1 MCFGTSSPGWNTSS
15 TALLRRR
22 IGGENFA
29 SDRGP
34 RGCARTSR
42 RPSGTPLRMDRGGRD
57 GGFGG
62 GRRRSRTCASPRP
75 SPTCRRRSGAA
86 SRTGRKTAPA
96 SSGTIHGWLPLPASR
111 LWITGDSSPP
121 PAGGRASRSTASS
134 SPAPSDRR
142 KVPHVGLPA
151 GPAGSLRDQVPNAV
165 GSSVRC
171 HPLRA
176 TLARRHARP
185 TLGGRERVSSA
196 RSSVLSHRPGRGVR
210 PARPGP
216 IAPLAHESQA
226 PGTQAPCATLW
237 PMAERHVEH
246 LLIGGGIASANC
258 ALELRDRGAEGQI
271 LLVGRELD
279 SPYHRPPITKEY
291 LRGEIQREQ
300 ALIERPE
307 LFEERQI
314 ELLTRT
320 SVTALDPDARR
331 ATLSTKDQVTY
342 DTALIAT
349 GAMVRRLQVAGA
361 DLQGIHYLRALGNA
375 DSLRRELDQV
385 EEAVLIGGS
394 YIACEVA
401 ASLTALG
408 KRCTQVMLESVV
420 FERGF
425 GHTAGAY
432 FQGVL
437 EHHGIEVL
445 GSEEVEGFEPPD
457 GEQVVEGCESRVGTL
472 CLQSGRRLPAQLVVA
487 GVGAIPDVM
496 LARRAGLEIG

>member
-1 MCFGTSSPGWNTSS
+1 
-15 TALLRRR
+15 
-22 IGGENFA
+22 
-29 SDRGP
+29 
-34 RGCARTSR
+34 
-42 RPSGTPLRMDRGGRD
+42 
-57 GGFGG
+57 
-62 GRRRSRTCASPRP
+62 
-75 SPTCRRRSGAA
+75 
-86 SRTGRKTAPA
+86 
-96 SSGTIHGWLPLPASR
+96 
-111 LWITGDSSPP
+111 
-121 PAGGRASRSTASS
+121 
-134 SPAPSDRR
+134 
-142 KVPHVGLPA
+142 
-151 GPAGSLRDQVPNAV
+151 
-165 GSSVRC
+165 
-171 HPLRA
+171 
-176 TLARRHARP
+176 
-185 TLGGRERVSSA
+185 
-196 RSSVLSHRPGRGVR
+196 
-210 PARPGP
+210 
-216 IAPLAHESQA
+216 
-226 PGTQAPCATLW
+226 
-237 PMAERHVEH
+237 MAERHVEH

-496 LARRAGLEIG
+496 LARRAGLEIGERGGVRCDARLQTEHAGLYAAGDMCEYDSVPHGQPMRIEHEEVAAAQGRTVARNMLGAKEEHGEVPYFFSDLADWTSLEYVGPALEWDEEIVRGSPPEHRFSIWYLNKGRLAAALSVGRSDDLELARRLITAGSDLGEDKRLLADLSADLRPLAGRS